1 MSLSHLL
8 IPLVAH
14 LFQGDTGETGEPGPQ
29 GEVGPPVSYLSLFH
43 FISIKKNNKEFIYNV
58 MTKKKIVFIFHRP
71 FSLCYTLATLNSRLY
86 KQLRW

>member
-43 FISIKKNNKEFIYNV
+43 FIFIKKKHNKEFIYNV
-58 MTKKKIVFIFHRP
+58 HDVKK
-71 FSLCYTLATLNSRLY
+71 RLY
-86 KQLRW
+86 LSSTGHFPHVVH